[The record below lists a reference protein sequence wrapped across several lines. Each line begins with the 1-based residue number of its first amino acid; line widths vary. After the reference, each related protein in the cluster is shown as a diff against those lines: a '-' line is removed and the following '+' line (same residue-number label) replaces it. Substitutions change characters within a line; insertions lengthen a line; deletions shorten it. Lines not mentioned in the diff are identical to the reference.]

1 MNRISRYMLKNYL
14 VSFFLAIVVLLGI
27 NLLLIFLSELKNI
40 GNHEYSYPILFNY
53 IVFLIPQNFLD
64 IFPYAL
70 LIGSMTAFGS
80 MAYHS
85 ELTAINSY
93 GIGIKRVFKIILL
106 QTFVISTFFTIASN
120 SIAPKYANDAQT
132 LKNVSLNK
140 SVSDKS
146 VWFRTSNQV
155 TNIGEVISDKQL
167 SNIKIYFI
175 RDGDISSILSAK
187 SANYSD
193 KWILKGVEILD
204 IANSNSEKMST
215 HFLSSKEFVPFE
227 ILSSQFTKRRYI
239 SIENLYENI
248 VFHDNLGLPYE
259 NHKVIFWKKIL
270 LPFSCCVIVFVGLP
284 FLFTKT
290 RSTNQSQKLLFGILF
305 GITYF
310 VITSLITNIALII
323 GVPAFLSVVLSIA
336 VFVGAG
342 IILFNNLIKKNIPI

>member
-1 MNRISRYMLKNYL
+1 MLKNYL
-14 VSFFLAIVVLLGI
+14 VGFFLAIVVLLGI
-27 NLLLIFLSELKNI
+27 NLLLIFLSELKNV
-40 GNHEYSYPILFNY
+40 GNHEYNYSILFNY
-53 IVFLIPQNFLD
+53 ILFLIPQNFLD

-93 GIGIKRVFKIILL
+93 GIGIKRLFKIILL
-106 QTFVISTFFTIASN
+106 QTFIISTFFTIASN

-132 LKNVSLNK
+132 LKNVSLNI
-140 SVSDKS
+140 SVSDKG
-146 VWFRTSNQV
+146 VWFRTPNQV
-155 TNIGEVISDKQL
+155 TNIGEVISEKQL
-167 SNIKIYFI
+167 SNIKIYSI

-187 SANYSD
+187 SASYSD
-193 KWILKGVEILD
+193 RWILKDVEILD
-204 IANSNSEKMST
+204 IANSNSEKMSS
-215 HFLSSKEFVPFE
+215 HFLSSEEFVPFE

-248 VFHDNLGLPYE
+248 IFHDNLGLPYE

-284 FLFTKT
+284 FLFTKI

-310 VITSLITNIALII
+310 VISSLITNIALII
-323 GVPAFLSVVLSIA
+323 GIPAFLSVILSIA
-336 VFVGAG
+336 VFIAAG
-342 IILFNNLIKKNIPI
+342 IILFNNLIRKNIPI